1 MSGNEISGLD
11 EIFGIIPEFEL
22 FEDDDL
28 KKRTAECFAAA
39 MREGGWKPAD
49 LAEMPFTL
57 LIKPC
62 PASFLTHT
70 RAVTQTSL
78 AIADTLREMYPKA
91 PAMHANL
98 DILLSGAILHDAGKM
113 LEYART
119 PGGEWVKSEQGKAMR
134 HPVTGAALAREH
146 GLPLEVQHIVIAHS
160 WEGDK
165 DRRGVEAIIVHHADF
180 VNFEPLH

>member
-1 MSGNEISGLD
+1 MSGIEKNELD

-22 FEDDDL
+22 FEDEDL
-28 KKRTAECFAAA
+28 KRRTALCFGAA
-39 MREGGWKPAD
+39 MREGGWKAAD
-49 LAEMPFTL
+49 LSEMPFTL
-57 LIKPC
+57 LINPC

-70 RAVTQTSL
+70 RAVTQSSL
-78 AIADTLREMYPKA
+78 AIADTLREMYPDA
-91 PAMHANL
+91 PAMHA
-98 DILLSGAILHDAGKM
+98 DMDALLSGAILHDVGKM

-146 GLPLEVQHIVIAHS
+146 GLPLIVQHMIIAHS